1 MQTLSMMRLL
11 PIFFIASA
19 RAGSYQGVRHI
30 FIRRNRK
37 AGSSTLAKFVH
48 DFVKVAEAMRPGPP
62 RLEYGMDEFK
72 CMPWNCKLQS
82 STFLVT
88 NLRDPMT
95 RLVSEYWW
103 RSQSPGQT
111 YNASTAAIWRR
122 WIDEGSIGAPLRK
135 SSVPTRP
142 RAGSP
147 ISKYQSDPYV
157 KAFAGSCRGG
167 TFGVAAG
174 VPRRR

>member
-1 MQTLSMMRLL
+1 MMRLL
-11 PIFFIASA
+11 AIFFIASA

-103 RSQSPGQT
+103 RS
-111 YNASTAAIWRR
+111 
-122 WIDEGSIGAPLRK
+122 
-135 SSVPTRP
+135 
-142 RAGSP
+142 
-147 ISKYQSDPYV
+147 
-157 KAFAGSCRGG
+157 
-167 TFGVAAG
+167 
-174 VPRRR
+174 

>member
-1 MQTLSMMRLL
+1 MQTLSMMHLL
-11 PIFFIASA
+11 AIFCIASA
-19 RAGSYQGVRHI
+19 HAGGYQGVRHI

-72 CMPWNCKLQS
+72 CMPWNCRLQS

-135 SSVPTRP
+135 SAMPTRP